1 MTLDVYGVG
10 NTLVDIQV
18 QVSDDLLA
26 RLGFAKGVM
35 TLVDRET
42 QDRVLDAVGDLPRN
56 QCAGGSA
63 ANTILAIAALGGRTA
78 YAGKIGDDPLGHFC
92 LADMR
97 QNQVTIDVP
106 FSDGPTGTCVVLI
119 TEDAQ
124 RTMLTYLGVSADVGP
139 EDVAPDLVTAA
150 RAVYVEGYLFSTDTP
165 RQAAYRAV
173 AVAETGSGL
182 LALTVSDS
190 FLVDLFRDEFLD
202 LVRGPVDLLFCNED
216 EAQSLL
222 QIDDTHEC
230 ARRLGAEVE
239 RVAITLG
246 ADGALLVENQQV
258 TRVAG
263 VPAEAIDTTG
273 AGDMFAAGILYG
285 LTNGMTFEQSAR
297 LATHAAAR
305 IVSQLGARLAEPIP
319 PDQILR
325 LAGIGNPGQ

>member
-26 RLGFAKGVM
+26 SLGFAKGVM

-42 QDRVLDAVGDLPRN
+42 QERVLDALGDLPRN
-56 QCAGGSA
+56 QSAGGSA
-63 ANTILAIAALGGRTA
+63 ANTILGVAGLGGRTA

-92 LADMR
+92 LEDMR
-97 QNQVTIDVP
+97 QNQVTVDVP

-119 TEDAQ
+119 TDDAQ

-139 EDVAPDLVTAA
+139 DDVAPDLVTAA
-150 RAVYVEGYLFSTDTP
+150 RAVYVEGYLFSADTP
-165 RQAAYRAV
+165 RQAAYQAIS
-173 AVAETGSGL
+173 AAETGSGL
-182 LALTVSDS
+182 LALTVSDA
-190 FLVDLFRDEFLD
+190 FLIDLFRDEFLD
-202 LVRGPVDLLFCNED
+202 LVAGPVDLLFCNEE
-216 EAQSLL
+216 EARSLL

-246 ADGALLVENQQV
+246 ADGAMLIENQQV
-258 TRVAG
+258 IRVAG
-263 VPAEAIDTTG
+263 VPADAIDTTG

-297 LATHAAAR
+297 LANHAAAR
-305 IVSQLGARLAEPIP
+305 VVTQLGARLNEPIP
-319 PDQILR
+319 ADQILR
-325 LAGIGNPGQ
+325 IAGLSDPDT